1 MTTDTTPAADQA
13 DDRVVVHGLRVAAP
27 LKAFLDQEVLPDSGV
42 DQDTFWTG
50 FAQLV
55 ADFTPRNRELLA
67 IRDHLQEAID
77 DWYREHRDG
86 DTPLDGDA
94 HLAFLRDLGYL
105 VDEPAEVTVA
115 TDRIDA
121 EIADIA
127 GPQLVVPVT
136 NARYAINAANARWG
150 SLYDALYGTDA
161 MGDPPPPGPYDTDRG
176 QRVITWARDLLD
188 EVAPLADGSHADAT
202 AYRVADGRLVV
213 EREGDRPT
221 TLAEPDQFVGHAGDA
236 EAPSAVLVAN
246 HGLRVEIAIDPDD
259 DIGATDAA
267 GVADVVLEAA
277 VSVIMDCEDSVA
289 CVDGEDKT
297 VAYRNWLG
305 LQRGDLQTPVTKAG
319 TTFTRVMADDRH
331 YVAPD
336 GSDLVVAGRGL
347 QLVRNVGH
355 LMTTPAVLDP
365 DGDEVFEG
373 LVDAMVTV
381 ACALHDL
388 RGDPEGRRNSRAGS
402 VYLVKPKMHGPDE
415 VAFTDD
421 VLTRVEEVL
430 GLAPHTVKVGIMDEE
445 RRTSANLAA
454 CIDAARHRVAFINT
468 GFLDRTGDE
477 IHTMMEAGAT
487 VPKTTMKDQPWI
499 EAYEDRNVDIGLAC
513 GLRGRAQVGKGM
525 WAAPDR
531 MAAML
536 HDKVGH
542 PLAGASC
549 AWVPSPTAAT
559 LHAIHY
565 HRVDV
570 GARQDELAG
579 GMRHDVGELLTLPL
593 LARAGGDDSAA
604 ELDDDARMAEL
615 ENNAQGILGYVV
627 RWVDQ
632 GVGCSTVPDI
642 NGVGLMEDRAT
653 CRISSQAL
661 ANWLHHG
668 LTDVDELGEVFRR
681 MALVVDQQN
690 AHDPAY
696 EPMAPDFD
704 SPAFRAATALVFEGR
719 SQPSG
724 YTEPILHAHRAEA
737 KAAARD

>member
-1 MTTDTTPAADQA
+1 MA
-13 DDRVVVHGLRVAAP
+13 DDTDRIEAHGLQVARP
-27 LKAFLDQEVLPDSGV
+27 LKLFLDEDVLPGSGV
-42 DQDTFWTG
+42 DPDDFWAG
-50 FAQLV
+50 FAGLV
-55 ADFTPRNRELLA
+55 ATFTPRNRELLA
-67 IRDHLQEAID
+67 TRERLQQAID
-77 DWYREHRDG
+77 EWYVEHRDGSREG
-86 DTPLDGDA
+86 DTPLDGDD

-105 VDEPAEVTVA
+105 VDEPDDFTVD
-115 TDRIDA
+115 TTNIDP

-161 MGDPPPPGPYDTDRG
+161 MGDAPPAGPYDTERG
-176 QRVITWARDLLD
+176 ERVMAWGRAFLD
-188 EVAPLADGSHADAT
+188 DTFPLADGSHADAT
-202 AYRVADGRLVV
+202 AYRVADGALVV
-213 EREGDRPT
+213 DRGDADT
-221 TLAEPDQFVGHAGDA
+221 TGLADPDQFAGHAG
-236 EAPSAVLVAN
+236 EAHDPTAVLLTN
-246 HGLRVEIAIDPDD
+246 HRLRVEVSIDPDD

-267 GVADVVLEAA
+267 QVADLVMEAA

-305 LQRGDLQTPVTKAG
+305 LQRGDLTTPVTKAAE
-319 TTFTRVMADDRH
+319 TFTRTMDDDRH
-331 YVAPD
+331 YTAPD
-336 GSDLVVAGRGL
+336 GSDLVVHGRGL
-347 QLVRNVGH
+347 QLVRTVGH

-373 LVDAMVTV
+373 LVDAMVTI

-388 RGDPEGRRNSRAGS
+388 RRGDRDDDTGRANSRAGS

-421 VLTRVEEVL
+421 VLSHVEQVL
-430 GLAPHTVKVGIMDEE
+430 GLEPNTVKVGIMDEE

-477 IHTMMEAGAT
+477 FHTAMEAGAM
-487 VPKTTMKDQPWI
+487 VPKTTMKDQDWI
-499 EAYEDRNVDIGLAC
+499 GAYEDRNVDIGLAC
-513 GLRGRAQVGKGM
+513 GLRGRAQIGKGM
-525 WAAPDR
+525 WAAPNR

-536 HDKVGH
+536 DEKVGH
-542 PLAGASC
+542 PRSGANC

-570 GARQDELAG
+570 AARQDELAG
-579 GMRHDVGELLTLPL
+579 SMRHDVGDLLTLPL
-593 LARAGGDDSAA
+593 QEGDLV
-604 ELDDDARMAEL
+604 EDARVAEL

-668 LTDVDELGEVFRR
+668 LTDPDELQEVFRR
-681 MALVVDQQN
+681 MALVVDEQN
-690 AHDPAY
+690 ADDPAY
-696 EPMAPDFD
+696 TPMAPTFD
-704 SPAFRAATALVFEGR
+704 GPAFTAATALAFEGR
-719 SQPSG
+719 EQPSG
-724 YTEPILHAHRAEA
+724 YTEPILHAHRARA
-737 KAAARD
+737 KAGIDREPSA